1 MGAEQGMGRN
11 SLQSKRHNR
20 GLVIGQLLT
29 GVCGSRIE
37 LARRTGLSK
46 MTVTNIVADFIGQ
59 GMVEE
64 CEEQLTK
71 TCGRNPIR
79 LRIGSGAPRV
89 AGLLVQREGIV
100 AALCTLELEVL
111 KTEEVSFLSVSKD
124 QLPVYACEVLDRL
137 LAGESN
143 LLAIGVARAV
153 PVDLRSFLE
162 ERYRLPVIVDEDGAS
177 AAQAEKLL
185 GAGQEADDFVYVG
198 LGDHISSGIISGGK
212 VLRSAR
218 GAGSRLG
225 HISIDRNGPPCS
237 CGGRGCLEMYAGTRV
252 VLGKLWRS
260 AGRKLRFAQFCRLS
274 GVAEIEEVMTEL
286 IANLAVALTSMIRLL
301 QPELIILGQDGMEW
315 DDRHVQMLEEAVNCG
330 EGEPVPVRKAR
341 FGRDAQLIGA
351 AANVVCAL
359 CQGELLDV

>member
-1 MGAEQGMGRN
+1 MGRN

-46 MTVTNIVADFIGQ
+46 MTVTNIVADFIAQ

-64 CEEQLTK
+64 CEEQLTE

-137 LAGESN
+137 LAGESCA
-143 LLAIGVARAV
+143 LVTDAGTPAISDPGEELVARCAELGV
-153 PVDLRSFLE
+153 PVCAIPGPCALVTALAVSGQPTGRFTFEGFLAMNKKNRRAHLDALREE
-162 ERYRLPVIVDEDGAS
+162 ERTMVFYEAPHKLAATLEDLSAAFGPDRPLTLCRELTKLHEEVRRTTLGQAAACFRENDPRGEFVLVVRGAEPVREREASLEDG
-177 AAQAEKLL
+177 L
-185 GAGQEADDFVYVG
+185 
-198 LGDHISSGIISGGK
+198 
-212 VLRSAR
+212 VLV
-218 GAGSRLG
+218 
-225 HISIDRNGPPCS
+225 D
-237 CGGRGCLEMYAGTRV
+237 
-252 VLGKLWRS
+252 
-260 AGRKLRFAQFCRLS
+260 KLRGEGLS
-274 GVAEIEEVMTEL
+274 LRDAVRRAAREL
-286 IANLAVALTSMIRLL
+286 GLSRNQLYDLAV
-301 QPELIILGQDGMEW
+301 G
-315 DDRHVQMLEEAVNCG
+315 
-330 EGEPVPVRKAR
+330 K
-341 FGRDAQLIGA
+341 
-351 AANVVCAL
+351 
-359 CQGELLDV
+359 

>member
-1 MGAEQGMGRN
+1 MGRN

-46 MTVTNIVADFIGQ
+46 MTVTNIVADFIAQ

-64 CEEQLTK
+64 CEEQLTE

-100 AALCTLELEVL
+100 AALCTLELKVL

-153 PVDLRSFLE
+153 SVDLRSFLE

-185 GAGQEADDFVYVG
+185 GAGQGADDFVYVG

-218 GAGSRLG
+218 GGRL
-225 HISIDRNGPPCS
+225 P
-237 CGGRGCLEMYAGTRV
+237 AGTCKHRPEWPA
-252 VLGKLWRS
+252 LL
-260 AGRKLRFAQFCRLS
+260 LRRQGLS
-274 GVAEIEEVMTEL
+274 GDVRRHQGGIGE
-286 IANLAVALTSMIRLL
+286 AVALRRT
-301 QPELIILGQDGMEW
+301 
-315 DDRHVQMLEEAVNCG
+315 EAALC
-330 EGEPVPVRKAR
+330 PVLPPVRG
-341 FGRDAQLIGA
+341 GR
-351 AANVVCAL
+351 N
-359 CQGELLDV
+359 